1 MRSSAHSHFVVL
13 TKSIASLLVV
23 FGMVVSPLRAVAANG
38 GDISGTVTDPQGLL
52 LRGAAVIAVE
62 LDTNL
67 RHATTTDA
75 RGFYSLA
82 EMPVGTYEIAI
93 EAPGFK
99 QYRETNLELNA
110 GGALQVNASLQIG
123 ARAETVDVSSSNV
136 RVESVDTQLGE
147 VIEGSE
153 ATAVPLNG
161 RSFTDLLS
169 LQPGVAP
176 TASFTA
182 GSLTA
187 AGASVISP
195 SGDLNPGSLSINGQR
210 EFSNGFTVNGATT
223 EEPFTMGA
231 AIIPNLDS
239 IAEFRILTSNV
250 DAEYGNYSGGQIS
263 VITKTG
269 SNRFHG
275 NVFEFL
281 RNTDL
286 DARNYLSPD
295 RGTFLQNQFGGTLGG
310 PILRNKLFF
319 FGDYQGTRMTQG
331 VDSGLIQVPTAADRG
346 GNLSDQAASFTTT
359 ESDPTCP
366 PTANNCTQITLP
378 TTVSGAYLASLLAA
392 KLGYPVTQ
400 GEAYYTPA
408 CTSSSQC
415 VFPGAVIPK
424 VAWSGPAQQLLQYI
438 PSPSLGDDE
447 FYTSSQN
454 QTLVDNKGA
463 VRIDASTRWGKISG
477 YYALDDYA
485 LDNPYPTQQGGATVP
500 GFNAATKGR
509 EQLATLS
516 DTVTF
521 GSRTVNQVQASY
533 LRDVN
538 VLGSPVGKVG
548 TTLVSQG
555 FVTSTGAPSILPQRP
570 AIQGVENVIFN
581 NYVIGSTVTGL
592 NQFDNVFAYSDTFSR
607 VIGAHTVKLGGE
619 LKLNEVNAA
628 ADVQSN
634 GLFAFF
640 GTETGSD
647 FADFLIGAPSRYEQG
662 DAQPFYMRNRYGALF
677 LQDSWRVRS
686 ILTLNYGV
694 RWDVEMPFYE
704 KFNQIQ
710 TLVAGEQSL
719 VYPGAPTGLVF
730 PGDPGISRSL
740 APTRWNDFSPRFGIA
755 YSPGEHTGLLGLL
768 LGNAGDSSFRAG
780 VGRFFSAVEGISAGV
795 MAGDAP
801 YGSTYVS
808 PNPPLFSNP
817 FVDAATGN
825 PEGQRFPLQYPAFG
839 ASPKNPNTSVNWS
852 NFLPI
857 SGLPGY
863 DPHNVSPYATQY
875 NLSVQRQMG
884 RDTVLTLNYIGSQ
897 GHHLLVL
904 VEANP
909 GNPAVCLSVSQPSQV
924 APGSATCGPFAET
937 GTFTIATGQVV
948 NGRGP
953 LGANFGS
960 VDLERSVGNSNYN
973 AVEVSLR
980 HVSARAQILAGYTYG
995 KSLDISSSIADE
1007 LVPGDDRR
1015 TYGLSAYDIE
1025 HNFVASYTYRLPID
1039 LLLHANTWLTGGWQ
1053 VSGIVH
1059 LSTGLP
1065 VTMQNSSDSSL
1076 LGTQPNGVNPFGV
1089 DLPEAQAGPL
1099 QLNHNPRN
1107 GNPYFNTSLFSVPA
1121 LGQLGNTA
1129 TRYFFGPGLD
1139 NFDMA
1144 VQKDVRIAEGSQVEL
1159 RMEAF
1164 NVFNH
1169 AQFFGPT
1176 TISSDV
1182 NSDSFGQVLSA
1193 DPPRVMQA
1201 AIKVAF

>member
-1 MRSSAHSHFVVL
+1 MKISSVSGLQRRFSRTSFVSSCWLVII
-13 TKSIASLLVV
+13 IAL
-23 FGMVVSPLRAVAANG
+23 AAPVWAATG

-52 LRGAAVIAVE
+52 IRGAAVAARE
-62 LDTNL
+62 LSTNI
-67 RHATTTDA
+67 RQTTSTDGK
-75 RGFYSLA
+75 GFYSLQ
-82 EMPVGTYEIAI
+82 ELPVGVYEITVV
-93 EAPGFK
+93 APGFK
-99 QYRETNLELNA
+99 QYRETNLKLNA
-110 GGALQVNASLQIG
+110 SGALLVNASLLVG
-123 ARAETVDVSSSNV
+123 AKTETITVSSANV
-136 RVESVDTQLGE
+136 HVESVDTQLGE
-147 VIEGSE
+147 VIESSE

-169 LQPGVAP
+169 LQAGVAP
-176 TASFTA
+176 AASFTA

-210 EFSNGFTVNGATT
+210 EFANGFKVNGASA

-263 VITKTG
+263 VITKSG
-269 SNRFHG
+269 SNQFHG
-275 NVFEFL
+275 NVYEFL
-281 RNTDL
+281 RNTNL
-286 DARNYLSPD
+286 DARNYFSPN
-295 RGTFLQNQFGGTLGG
+295 RGTFIQNQFGGTLGG
-310 PILRNKLFF
+310 PIKKDKLFF

-331 VDSGLIQVPTAADRG
+331 VDSGLILVPSAQDHS
-346 GNLSDQAASFTTT
+346 GNLLDLAGDMTGSVNGSYFASQL
-359 ESDPTCP
+359 S
-366 PTANNCTQITLP
+366 Q
-378 TTVSGAYLASLLAA
+378 
-392 KLGYPVTQ
+392 KLGYSVVA
-400 GEAYYTPA
+400 GEPYYNPG
-408 CTSSSQC
+408 CTKSNC

-424 VAWSGPAQQLLQYI
+424 AAWSSPAQQLLQYI
-438 PSPSLGDDE
+438 PSPNLSSGE
-447 FYTSSQN
+447 FSTSAQN
-454 QTLVDNKGA
+454 QKLGDNKGA
-463 VRIDASTRWGKISG
+463 IRIDASTRWGKISG
-477 YYALDDYA
+477 YYSLDDYS
-485 LDNPYPTQQGGATVP
+485 LNNPYPTQQGGATVP
-500 GFNAATKGR
+500 GFNAATNGR
-509 EQLATLS
+509 EQLGSLS
-516 DTVTF
+516 DTMTF
-521 GSRTVNQVQASY
+521 GPRTVNQFQMSY

-538 VLGSPVGKVG
+538 ILGSPVGTVG

-555 FVTSTGAPSILPQRP
+555 FVTSTGTPSILPQRP

-592 NQFDNVFAYSDTFSR
+592 NQYDNVFEYSDTFSR
-607 VIGAHTVKLGGE
+607 VIGAHTLKVGGE
-619 LKLNEVNAA
+619 LKFNEVNAA

-677 LQDSWRVRS
+677 LQDSWRLRPN
-686 ILTLNYGV
+686 LTFNYGT
-694 RWDVEMPFYE
+694 RWDVEMPYYE

-710 TLVAGEQSL
+710 TLVAGEQSK
-719 VYPGAPTGLVF
+719 VYPGAPAGLVF
-730 PGDPGISRSL
+730 PGDPGISRAL
-740 APTRWNDFSPRFGIA
+740 APTRWNNFSPRLGIA
-755 YSPGEHTGLLGLL
+755 YSPGEHSGLLGAM
-768 LGNAGDSSFRAG
+768 LGKAGDSSLRAG
-780 VGRFFSAVEGISAGV
+780 VGRFFSAVEGISSGV

-825 PEGQRFPLQYPAFG
+825 NEGQRFPLQFPKFG
-839 ASPKNPNTSVNWS
+839 ASATNPNTMVDWAP
-852 NFLPI
+852 FLPI

-875 NLSVQRQMG
+875 NLSFQRQMG
-884 RDTVLTLNYIGSQ
+884 RDTVLGLNYIGSE

-924 APGSATCGPFAET
+924 AANSATCGPFAET
-937 GTFTIATGQVV
+937 GTFTTASGQVV

-953 LGANFGS
+953 FGANFGS

-973 AVEVSLR
+973 ALDVTLR
-980 HVSARAQILAGYTYG
+980 HISGRAQFLAAYTYG
-995 KSLDISSSIADE
+995 KSMDISSSIADE
-1007 LVPGDDRR
+1007 LVPGNDHR

-1025 HNFVASYTYRLPID
+1025 HNFVASYNYRLPID
-1039 LLLHANTWLTGGWQ
+1039 VLMRSKNRLTDGWV

-1059 LSTGLP
+1059 FSAGLP

-1089 DLPEAQAGPL
+1089 DLPQVQPGPL

-1107 GNPYFNTSLFSVPA
+1107 GNLYFNTALFSVPP

-1144 VQKDVRIAEGSQVEL
+1144 LQKDVHLVEGTQIQLRI
-1159 RMEAF
+1159 EAF

-1176 TISSDV
+1176 SVSSDV
-1182 NSDSFGQVLSA
+1182 NSCGDQACTPADSFGQVTTA
-1193 DPPRVMQA
+1193 DAPRVMQA
-1201 AIKVAF
+1201 AAKFAF